1 MADSNPVIIPF
12 HAWQKKRRA
21 GKGSTFSCPRYLRGH
36 SRLKPGDLPLRLP
49 LAQAAAGVLIALAQH
64 QEQRA
69 GNVDRAV
76 GADHYAD
83 HHHEGEQMNAW
94 YHYLLHNQ
102 TAAVIKAYLLFSGF
116 RRVVV
121 INVPWYLSE

>member
-1 MADSNPVIIPF
+1 MHGRKNEGQEKVRPF
-12 HAWQKKRRA
+12 PALAIFGGTA
-21 GKGSTFSCPRYLRGH
+21 GSSL
-36 SRLKPGDLPLRLP
+36 GDLPLRLP